1 MHKEFYQNLFVEQTH
16 FCPLEVG
23 ETDSSSG
30 SRFGGVPPVSFGIL
44 PLKCPVCS
52 GPVEYV
58 LTLAKDILTDKIAQ
72 GKAISVFICRDI
84 HCKLKS
90 WQVIFPSSLL
100 ILIHKDEGRAPQGSS
115 SDSTFKGRRLFAN
128 ELRPGIVTCDDSAIG
143 GRPGLIQNSGMKK
156 VEELARQGF
165 QFLAQWS
172 EVSLPNTVDG
182 GTYPFGFGNVYLF
195 APMNP
200 TTFMPEL
207 RGMICFW
214 QNS

>member
-1 MHKEFYQNLFVEQTH
+1 MEFYQKLFVKQTH
-16 FCPLEVG
+16 FCPIEVG

-30 SRFGGVPPVSFGIL
+30 SRFGGAPPISFGIS
-44 PLKCPVCS
+44 PPECPVCG

-58 LTLAKDILTDKIAQ
+58 LTLAKDILTDTIVH
-72 GKAISVFICRDI
+72 GKAISVLICRDI
-84 HCKLKS
+84 HCKMKS
-90 WQVIFPSSLL
+90 WRVISPSPLL
-100 ILIHKDEGRAPQGSS
+100 ILIHKDEDRAPQGSI

-128 ELRPGIVTCDDSAIG
+128 ELQAGVLTCDDSAIG

-156 VEELARQGF
+156 VEELERQGF
-165 QFLAQWS
+165 KFLAQWS
-172 EVSLPNTVDG
+172 EVSLPNTMDS

-200 TTFMPEL
+200 ITFMPEI
-207 RGMICFW
+207 RGMIGFW